1 MDRDIIK
8 VKMSKEVADLIRHT
22 SQMLAVPISHIM
34 RNVLIDYKINGEAKN
49 KSDND
54 DYSAIL
60 HIATKDNFTSQEYQ
74 AYGDNISNEDI
85 VNILEKLY
93 NIEH

>member
-1 MDRDIIK
+1 MERDVVK

-22 SQMLAVPISHIM
+22 SKMLAVPISHIM
-34 RNVLIDYKINGEAKN
+34 RNVLIDYKSNGEAKN

-74 AYGDNISNEDI
+74 GYGDKISNDDI
-85 VNILEKLY
+85 VSIIKRLY
-93 NIEH
+93 DI